1 MQTLYLPLNPKCSNF
16 KGEKTFETF
25 VVKKI
30 KMKNL
35 YINNRFF
42 FSLIGVGI
50 LYVFA
55 FFFPGLMM
63 VAHIVLLLVFLAT
76 MVDYLLLF
84 REKDG
89 VLAQRI
95 LPEKLSNGDEN
106 PVKVD
111 IKNNYSFKINTKI
124 IDEIPFQFQKRD
136 FLIQKQIAP
145 GKNTLFQ
152 YILEPKER
160 GEYSFGA
167 LNIFVSSPLGFISKR
182 FTFQK
187 DAMLPAYP
195 SFVHLTKYEL
205 MALQNEFLLG
215 GIKRI
220 RKLGHTMEFEQIKE
234 YVPGD
239 DVRTINWK
247 ATSKTNRLMVNQFQD
262 EKSQRIFML
271 IDKGRTMKMPFKG
284 LSLLDYSIN
293 ASMALSH
300 IILKKG
306 DRAGM
311 MTFSKKTEN
320 KVAADNKSGQL
331 RRISE
336 ALYNIKTDFYESDFN
351 RLYQDVKYSVN
362 QRSLVLLFTNF
373 ETLDALNR
381 QMKYLRGIAKNHLL
395 VVVFFKNSELQNLLH
410 KNPESIQ
417 EIYDEVIAEKFEF
430 EKKLII
436 QELRKYGIYS
446 VYTLPE
452 NLNVDVINKYLE
464 IKARGIL

>member
-1 MQTLYLPLNPKCSNF
+1 M
-16 KGEKTFETF
+16 
-25 VVKKI
+25 I
-30 KMKNL
+30 
-35 YINNRFF
+35 
-42 FSLIGVGI
+42 IG
-50 LYVFA
+50 
-55 FFFPGLMM
+55 
-63 VAHIVLLLVFLAT
+63 HIVLLLVFLAA

-89 VLAQRI
+89 ILAQRI

-111 IKNNYSFKINTKI
+111 IKNKYSFKIYTKV

-136 FLIQKQIAP
+136 FLIEKEIEA

-167 LNIFVSSPLGFISKR
+167 LNVFASSPLGFVSRR

-195 SFVHLTKYEL
+195 SFIHLRKYEL

-239 DVRTINWK
+239 DIRTINWK

-311 MTFSKKTEN
+311 MTFSKRTEN

-331 RRISE
+331 RKISE
-336 ALYNIKTDFYESDFN
+336 SLYNIKTDFFESDFN

-362 QRSLVLLFTNF
+362 QRSLLLLFTNF

-395 VVVFFKNSELQNLLH
+395 VVVFFKNSELQTVLH

-436 QELRKYGIYS
+436 QELRKYGIYC

-452 NLNVDVINKYLE
+452 NLNVEVINKYLE

>member
-1 MQTLYLPLNPKCSNF
+1 
-16 KGEKTFETF
+16 
-25 VVKKI
+25 
-30 KMKNL
+30 MKNL

-42 FSLIGVGI
+42 FALIGVGI

-55 FFFPGLMM
+55 FFFSFLM
-63 VAHIVLLLVFLAT
+63 VVGHILLLLVFLAA
-76 MVDYLLLF
+76 MFDYLLLF

-89 VLAQRI
+89 ILAQRI

-111 IKNNYSFKINTKI
+111 IKNKYSFKIYTKV

-136 FLIQKQIAP
+136 FLIEKEIES

-152 YILEPKER
+152 YILEPKGR

-167 LNIFVSSPLGFISKR
+167 LNIFASSPLGFISRR
-182 FTFQK
+182 FMFQK

-195 SFVHLTKYEL
+195 SFIHLRKYEL

-331 RRISE
+331 RKISE
-336 ALYNIKTDFYESDFN
+336 SLYNIRTDFFESDFN
-351 RLYQDVKYSVN
+351 RLYQDIKYSVN

-395 VVVFFKNSELQNLLH
+395 VVVFFKNSELQTLLH

-452 NLNVDVINKYLE
+452 NLNVEVINKYLE

>member
-1 MQTLYLPLNPKCSNF
+1 
-16 KGEKTFETF
+16 
-25 VVKKI
+25 
-30 KMKNL
+30 MKNL

-42 FSLIGVGI
+42 FTLFGVGFTYI
-50 LYVFA
+50 LA
-55 FFFPGLMM
+55 FFFPVLMWVAHGLLTLMM
-63 VAHIVLLLVFLAT
+63 IAFI
-76 MVDYLLLF
+76 VDYMLLF
-84 REKDG
+84 NQKNA
-89 VLAQRI
+89 VQAQRI
-95 LPEKLSNGDEN
+95 LPEKLSNGDQN
-106 PVKVD
+106 SIKID
-111 IKNNYSFKINTKI
+111 IKNNYPFTIKIKV

-136 FLIQKQIAP
+136 FNIERTID
-145 GKNTLFQ
+145 KNKNILFE

-160 GEYSFGA
+160 GEYSFGN
-167 LNIFVSSPLGFISKR
+167 LNVFAESPLGLVSKR

-187 DAMLPAYP
+187 EAMLPSYP
-195 SFVHLTKYEL
+195 SFIHLRKYEL

-215 GIKRI
+215 GIKKI

-247 ATSKTNRLMVNQFQD
+247 ATSKRNQLMVNQFQD

-271 IDKGRTMKMPFKG
+271 IDNGRTMQMPFNG

-293 ASMALSH
+293 ATMALSH
-300 IILKKG
+300 IILKKN

-311 MTFSKKTEN
+311 MTFSKKTEH

-331 RRISE
+331 RKISE
-336 ALYNIKTDFYESDFN
+336 ALYNIQTNSYESDFS
-351 RLYQDVKYSVN
+351 RLYQDVKYTIG
-362 QRSLVLLFTNF
+362 QRSLILLFTNF
-373 ETLDALNR
+373 ETLDAVNR

-395 VVVFFKNSELQNLLH
+395 VIIFFKNAELQSLINT
-410 KNPESIQ
+410 NPENIQ
-417 EIYDEVIAEKFEF
+417 EVYDEIIAEKFEY

-436 QELRKYGIYS
+436 QELRKYGIYT

-452 NLNVDVINKYLE
+452 NLNIEVINKYLE

>member
-1 MQTLYLPLNPKCSNF
+1 
-16 KGEKTFETF
+16 
-25 VVKKI
+25 
-30 KMKNL
+30 MKNL

-42 FSLIGVGI
+42 LALFVAGIG
-50 LYVFA
+50 YVLS
-55 FFFPGLMM
+55 FFFP
-63 VAHIVLLLVFLAT
+63 HLLVFAHGFLVLLFIVFL
-76 MVDYLLLF
+76 VDCLLLF
-84 REKDG
+84 NIKNG
-89 VLAQRI
+89 VSAQRI

-106 PVKVD
+106 PVKIDV
-111 IKNNYSFKINTKI
+111 KNNYFFPLNTKI

-136 FLIQKQIAP
+136 FLVEKKIEA
-145 GKNTLFQ
+145 GRSTFFQ
-152 YILEPKER
+152 YVLEPKER
-160 GEYSFGA
+160 GEYSFGN
-167 LNIFVSSPLGFISKR
+167 LNVYAVSPIGFVSRR

-187 DAMLPAYP
+187 DAVLPSYP
-195 SFVHLTKYEL
+195 SFVHLRKYEL

-234 YVPGD
+234 YVQGD

-247 ATSKTNRLMVNQFQD
+247 ATSNQNKLMVNQYQD
-262 EKSQRIFML
+262 EKSQRIYML
-271 IDKGRTMKMPFKG
+271 IDKGRTMQMPFEG

-293 ASMALSH
+293 ATMALSH

-331 RRISE
+331 RKISE
-336 ALYNIKTDFYESDFN
+336 ALYNIQTNYFESDFG
-351 RLYQDVKYSVN
+351 RLYQDVKFSVG
-362 QRSLVLLFTNF
+362 QRSLILLFTNF
-373 ETLDALNR
+373 ETLDAVNR
-381 QMKYLRGIAKNHLL
+381 QMKYLRGIAKNHML
-395 VVVFFKNSELQNLLH
+395 VVVFFKNSELQKIIH
-410 KNPESIQ
+410 SNPESIQ
-417 EIYDEVIAEKFEF
+417 EIYDEIIAEKFEF

-436 QELRKYGIYS
+436 QELSKYGIYT

-452 NLNVDVINKYLE
+452 NLNLDVINKYLE

>member
-1 MQTLYLPLNPKCSNF
+1 
-16 KGEKTFETF
+16 
-25 VVKKI
+25 
-30 KMKNL
+30 MKNL

-42 FSLIGVGI
+42 FTLIGVGI

-55 FFFPGLMM
+55 FFFSFLMI
-63 VAHIVLLLVFLAT
+63 VGHIILLLVFLAA

-84 REKDG
+84 REKNG

-111 IKNNYSFKINTKI
+111 IKNNYSFKINTKV

-136 FLIQKQIAP
+136 FLIEKQIES

-160 GEYSFGA
+160 GEYNFGA
-167 LNIFVSSPLGFISKR
+167 LNIFASSPFGFVSKR

-187 DAMLPAYP
+187 DAFLPAYP
-195 SFVHLTKYEL
+195 SFIHLRKYEL

-215 GIKRI
+215 GIKKI

-262 EKSQRIFML
+262 EKAQRVFML
-271 IDKGRTMKMPFKG
+271 IDKGRTMKMPFRE

-293 ASMALSH
+293 ATMALSH

-320 KVAADNKSGQL
+320 KIAADNKSGQL
-331 RRISE
+331 RKISE
-336 ALYNIKTDFYESDFN
+336 SLYNIKTDFFESDFN
-351 RLYQDVKYSVN
+351 RLYQDVKYSLN

-395 VVVFFKNSELQNLLH
+395 VVVFFKNSELQTLLH

-452 NLNVDVINKYLE
+452 NLNVEVINKYLE

>member
-1 MQTLYLPLNPKCSNF
+1 
-16 KGEKTFETF
+16 
-25 VVKKI
+25 
-30 KMKNL
+30 MKNL
-35 YINNRFF
+35 YINTRFF
-42 FSLIGVGI
+42 FALIGVGM

-55 FFFPGLMM
+55 FFFPFLMIA
-63 VAHIVLLLVFLAT
+63 AHAAMLLCFLASF
-76 MVDYLLLF
+76 VDYLF
-84 REKDG
+84 VFNRNAG
-89 VLAQRI
+89 ILAQRI

-111 IKNNYSFKINTKI
+111 IRNNYGFTIKIYV

-136 FLIQKQIAP
+136 FLIEKQLEA
-145 GKNTLFQ
+145 GKNSFFQ

-160 GEYSFGA
+160 GEYHFGN
-167 LNIFVSSPLGFISKR
+167 LNVYVSSPLGFVSKR

-187 DAMLPAYP
+187 DAHLAAYP
-195 SFVHLTKYEL
+195 SFIHLRKYEL
-205 MALQNEFLLG
+205 MALQSEFLLG
-215 GIKRI
+215 GIKKI
-220 RKLGHTMEFEQIKE
+220 RKLGHTMEFEQIRE

-239 DVRTINWK
+239 DIRTINWK
-247 ATSKTNRLMVNQFQD
+247 ATSKTSRLMINQFQD
-262 EKSQRIFML
+262 EKAQRIFML
-271 IDKGRTMKMPFKG
+271 IDTGRTMKMPFNG

-293 ASMALSH
+293 AAMALSH

-320 KVAADNKSGQL
+320 KIAADNKSGQL
-331 RRISE
+331 RKISE
-336 ALYNIKTDFYESDFN
+336 ALYNIKTDFFESDFN
-351 RLYQDVKYSVN
+351 RLYQDVKYSLN
-362 QRSLVLLFTNF
+362 QRSLILLFTNF
-373 ETLDALNR
+373 ETLDGLNR

-395 VVVFFKNSELQNLLH
+395 VVVFFKNSELQTLIH
-410 KNPESIQ
+410 QHPETVQ
-417 EIYDEVIAEKFEF
+417 GIYDEIIAEKFEF

-436 QELRKYGIYS
+436 QELRRYGIYT

>member
-1 MQTLYLPLNPKCSNF
+1 
-16 KGEKTFETF
+16 
-25 VVKKI
+25 
-30 KMKNL
+30 MKNL

-42 FSLIGVGI
+42 FTLFGVGFTYI
-50 LYVFA
+50 LA
-55 FFFPGLMM
+55 FFFPVLMW
-63 VAHIVLLLVFLAT
+63 VAHCILILVVIAVIVDF
-76 MVDYLLLF
+76 MLLF
-84 REKDG
+84 NQKNA
-89 VLAQRI
+89 VQAQRI
-95 LPEKLSNGDEN
+95 LPEKLSNGDQN
-106 PVKVD
+106 SIKVD
-111 IKNNYSFKINTKI
+111 LKNNYLFTIKTKV

-136 FLIQKQIAP
+136 FLIERTNN
-145 GKNTLFQ
+145 KNKNILFE

-160 GEYSFGA
+160 GEYSFGN
-167 LNIFVSSPLGFISKR
+167 LNVFAQSPLGLVSKR

-187 DAMLPAYP
+187 EAVLPSYP
-195 SFVHLTKYEL
+195 SFIHLRKYEL

-215 GIKRI
+215 GIKKI

-247 ATSKTNRLMVNQFQD
+247 ATSKRNQLMVNQFQD

-271 IDKGRTMKMPFKG
+271 IDNGRTMQMPFNG

-293 ASMALSH
+293 ATMALSH
-300 IILKKG
+300 IILKKN

-311 MTFSKKTEN
+311 MTFSKKTEH

-331 RRISE
+331 KKISQ
-336 ALYNIKTDFYESDFN
+336 ALYNIQTNTYESDFS
-351 RLYQDVKYSVN
+351 RLYQDVKFTIG

-373 ETLDALNR
+373 ETLDAVNR

-395 VVVFFKNSELQNLLH
+395 VIVFFKNSELQTLIH
-410 KNPESIQ
+410 KNPENMQ
-417 EIYDEVIAEKFEF
+417 EVYDEIIAEKFEY

-436 QELRKYGIYS
+436 QELRKYGIYT

-452 NLNVDVINKYLE
+452 NLNIEVINKYLE

>member
-1 MQTLYLPLNPKCSNF
+1 M
-16 KGEKTFETF
+16 
-25 VVKKI
+25 KK
-30 KMKNL
+30 L

-42 FSLIGVGI
+42 FALTGVGI

-55 FFFPGLMM
+55 FFFPFLMIFG
-63 VAHIVLLLVFLAT
+63 HIFLLLVFLAA

-84 REKDG
+84 REKNG
-89 VLAQRI
+89 LLAQRI

-111 IKNNYSFKINTKI
+111 IKNNYSFKINAKV

-136 FLIQKQIAP
+136 FLIEKHIES

-167 LNIFVSSPLGFISKR
+167 LNIFASSPLGFVSKR

-195 SFVHLTKYEL
+195 SFVHLRKYEL

-215 GIKRI
+215 GIKKI

-247 ATSKTNRLMVNQFQD
+247 ATSKTNRIMVNQFQD

-271 IDKGRTMKMPFKG
+271 IDKGRTMKMPFQG

-293 ASMALSH
+293 ATMALSH

-311 MTFSKKTEN
+311 MTFSKKAEN
-320 KVAADNKSGQL
+320 KVVADNKSGQL
-331 RRISE
+331 RKISE
-336 ALYNIKTDFYESDFN
+336 SLYNIKTDFFESDFN

-362 QRSLVLLFTNF
+362 QRSLILLFTNF

-395 VVVFFKNSELQNLLH
+395 VVVFFKNSELQTLLH
-410 KNPESIQ
+410 KNPESMQ

-436 QELRKYGIYS
+436 QELRKFGIYS

-452 NLNVDVINKYLE
+452 NLNVEVINKYLE